1 MLCDT
6 CLAIFAVPRKL
17 SYGTY
22 YPWGH
27 SSASFAKAREGGC
40 YLCIIVWE
48 NRSYSDPYPDYDRD
62 FPQNCTYAFKLLN
75 PRWARQ
81 GLGSK
86 WLVAPEPRG
95 DDWSDTSKYMSDV
108 DKAPMPDLTHL
119 LATEAD
125 ELFTKPAVFWMVI
138 DFYCPGPRIVIPLD
152 IVRGQYELVFLYPS
166 MR

>member
-1 MLCDT
+1 M
-6 CLAIFAVPRKL
+6 
-17 SYGTY
+17 
-22 YPWGH
+22 
-27 SSASFAKAREGGC
+27 
-40 YLCIIVWE
+40 
-48 NRSYSDPYPDYDRD
+48 
-62 FPQNCTYAFKLLN
+62 
-75 PRWARQ
+75 

-119 LATEAD
+119 LGTEAE
-125 ELFTKPAVFWMVI
+125 ELFTKTAVFWMII
-138 DFYCPGPRIVIPLD
+138 DFYCPGPPIVIPLD